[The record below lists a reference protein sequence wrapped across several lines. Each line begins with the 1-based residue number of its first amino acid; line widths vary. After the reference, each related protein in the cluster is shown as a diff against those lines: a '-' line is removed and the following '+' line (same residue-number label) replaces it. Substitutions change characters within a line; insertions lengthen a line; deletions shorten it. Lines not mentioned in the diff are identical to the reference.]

1 MSETK
6 LINVYVRDVHDWC
19 LSYFHFRKYNEEKS
33 YVKKVVVPK
42 RANYTIK
49 QTELVTI
56 TQGLTTF
63 TQSNCNV
70 AACDGIMVK

>member
-1 MSETK
+1 MYMIGVYCTFTSEN
-6 LINVYVRDVHDWC
+6 IM
-19 LSYFHFRKYNEEKS
+19 RKKS
-33 YVKKVVVPK
+33 CIKKVVVPK